1 MLRRITSS
9 FIVLTLLAVS
19 LAPLVGVTASAA
31 SNSPKHASK
40 VAPELTGSTASST
53 QTVRVIVQ
61 TKGRPTA
68 AHDGAISAKGG
79 SKRQSFDE
87 LNALTA
93 DVPANAVASLAARED
108 VEYVSPDR
116 QVRASMDVTRESVGA
131 SQVQAGSPGV
141 KGLTGKGVGIAV
153 IDSGISARHP
163 DFQKNNKSR
172 VVAWSTSRP
181 PAPAPTATA

>member
-1 MLRRITSS
+1 MLRRITTS

-19 LAPLVGVTASAA
+19 LAPLADSASAA
-31 SNSPKHASK
+31 SNSPKHTSK
-40 VAPELTGSTASST
+40 VAPELSGATSS

-61 TKGRPTA
+61 TKGRPTQ

-116 QVRASMDVTRESVGA
+116 QVRASLDVTRESVGA
-131 SQVQAGSPGV
+131 SQVQAGVGSV

-163 DFQKNNKSR
+163 DFKKNN
-172 VVAWSTSRP
+172 
-181 PAPAPTATA
+181 